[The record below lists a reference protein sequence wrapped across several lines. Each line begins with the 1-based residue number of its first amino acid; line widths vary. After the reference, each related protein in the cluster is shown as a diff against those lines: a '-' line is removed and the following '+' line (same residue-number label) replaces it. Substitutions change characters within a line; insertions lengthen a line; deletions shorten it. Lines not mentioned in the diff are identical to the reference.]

1 MSIKPDTLL
10 PLQYSLRRSVRVK
23 SARIVVSADK
33 IEVVAPPHVPERK
46 IKAFVEAQQEWIRSA
61 MLRVAE
67 KAGLAAPSLAP
78 KLYTEGVSIPYR
90 GQMLPL
96 QVRGIHRQR
105 VELQFE
111 DERGFI
117 VSIPAGLEAEQGSE
131 LIRNILIRWMK
142 KQARLHSTLLIE
154 RHAPR
159 LGVAPRSLKIKTQK
173 SRWGS
178 CGPNNDINMNWL
190 LMLAPPEA
198 MEYVVVHELCHIIHK
213 NHSKDFWGLVAE
225 HLPAYQQ
232 QRLWLKQQGV
242 SLMKGL

>member
-33 IEVVAPPHVPERK
+33 IEV
-46 IKAFVEAQQEWIRSA
+46 
-61 MLRVAE
+61 
-67 KAGLAAPSLAP
+67 
-78 KLYTEGVSIPYR
+78 
-90 GQMLPL
+90 
-96 QVRGIHRQR
+96 
-105 VELQFE
+105 
-111 DERGFI
+111 
-117 VSIPAGLEAEQGSE
+117 
-131 LIRNILIRWMK
+131 
-142 KQARLHSTLLIE
+142 
-154 RHAPR
+154 
-159 LGVAPRSLKIKTQK
+159 VAPRSLKIKTQK